1 MAERP
6 QPRGFDVNQ
15 PGSTQETF
23 TGLVQGAT
31 TDLVGGVVDLFPY
44 LQFAVSPTVASV
56 MPDAA
61 DEVVAEYGSEALGEK
76 VFGTAPTPELQRI
89 RDDARLVGSLA
100 GAGEAI
106 TARGAKT
113 VGDGISSF
121 MKFLDRRE
129 AITPEGITA
138 ALPDTSTTEMIG
150 GLMGKDGPSK
160 FSEARAARRTKSDQE
175 IYDELAAYFDES
187 PLGGERDSFR
197 YVVPGVED
205 STLKFNLELDE
216 RGREV
221 VSDNKVSSA
230 NDYLT
235 VSDHPLYQNIF
246 GLKPDVARARIAQT
260 EGGDTFIDYETMNN
274 LSEGTKDVARF
285 PELSE
290 ILDYPE
296 LYEQYPQLAKMK
308 VFRLIDAEDQ
318 GIQAAY
324 VRDGFQNKP
333 VLLIGDTVDASSLQ
347 SSILHEVQHAIQA
360 IENNPGGAAFTDIYN
375 RLDQAFPEVDERI
388 KRKAAME
395 YYQNAYGEVEARMVQ
410 QMFRDP
416 GSKEVVPT
424 ELRREMVSDADVNV
438 AESDAVDRFGG
449 IQESRI
455 TGFVGGSEPERFFHG
470 TGSSFKDFNPD
481 AKYTFVT
488 NKPRV
493 ANFFSVGTF
502 EGAPNI
508 RPVYIKDGNFFDP
521 KNPDH
526 LQNLSKSDWYKAN
539 KRKLRKHPLDR
550 TFLRGEG
557 KGSLKDDYE
566 MIESTGLDDALRE
579 MGYDGF
585 TTYEMGA
592 KNLAVFNTE
601 NIVPGVAKK
610 AEGGVISLVD
620 VARDMT
626 RGPRGVE
633 SLVPVARNMNRS
645 MLG

>member
-1 MAERP
+1 MAEKP

-15 PGSTQETF
+15 PGSTRETF

-31 TDLVGGVVDLFPY
+31 TDLVGGIVDLFPY
-44 LQFAVSPTVASV
+44 LQFAVSPTVAAV

-76 VFGTAPTPELQRI
+76 VFGEAPTPELQRI

-121 MKFLDRRE
+121 MKFLDRGE
-129 AITPEGITA
+129 AVTPEGITA

-160 FSEARAARRTKSDQE
+160 FSEARAARRTKTDQE
-175 IYDELAAYFDES
+175 IYDELAAYFDEA

-197 YVVPGVED
+197 YVVPGIED
-205 STLKFNLELDE
+205 STLRFNLELDE

-221 VSDNKVSSA
+221 VSDSKVSSA

-274 LSEGTKDVARF
+274 LADGTKDVARF

-308 VFRLIDAEDQ
+308 VFRLVDAEDQ
-318 GIQAAY
+318 GIQAAF
-324 VRDGFQNKP
+324 VRDGFQNQP
-333 VLLIGDTVDASSLQ
+333 VLLIGDTVDVSSLQ

-375 RLDQAFPEVDERI
+375 RLDQAFPEVDERY

-395 YYQNAYGEVEARMVQ
+395 YYENAYGEVEARMVQ

-424 ELRREMVSDADVNV
+424 ALRREMVSDADVNV

-449 IQESRI
+449 IQESRL
-455 TGFVGGSEPERFFHG
+455 TDLNTFSQYLGGETLPNNPNRVFFPDLEFSEVTLRDSDYVDGALDIELLRAGKKGQGHG
-470 TGSSFKDFNPD
+470 TEMMNRITQLADDTGKTFTLTPTPYGDGGLNLEELVEFYQSKGFRYIDPDPDNPD
-481 AKYTFVT
+481 
-488 NKPRV
+488 
-493 ANFFSVGTF
+493 
-502 EGAPNI
+502 
-508 RPVYIKDGNFFDP
+508 
-521 KNPDH
+521 
-526 LQNLSKSDWYKAN
+526 
-539 KRKLRKHPLDR
+539 LDR
-550 TFLRGEG
+550 PMVR
-557 KGSLKDDYE
+557 YP
-566 MIESTGLDDALRE
+566 R
-579 MGYDGF
+579 
-585 TTYEMGA
+585 
-592 KNLAVFNTE
+592 
-601 NIVPGVAKK
+601 K
-610 AEGGVISLVD
+610 AEGGVVSMVD
-620 VARDMT
+620 LARNAG
-626 RGPRGVE
+626 RGLRGVE

>member
-1 MAERP
+1 MQKSVVEMGSGNP
-6 QPRGFDVNQ
+6 EDDFLGGYQPPPEGALSEV
-15 PGSTQETF
+15 GI
-23 TGLVQGAT
+23 GAVQGAT
-31 TDLVGGVVDLFPY
+31 ADFAGGLVDLLPYANYLINRNPAVVDMMAPAMDE
-44 LQFAVSPTVASV
+44 AV
-56 MPDAA
+56 
-61 DEVVAEYGSEALGEK
+61 EKYGSKALGERFFPP
-76 VFGTAPTPELQRI
+76 VEEGLEGYRDLGRI
-89 RDDARLVGSLA
+89 GGGMA
-100 GAGEAI
+100 GAAEAI

-129 AITPEGITA
+129 AVTPEGITA

-175 IYDELAAYFDES
+175 IYDELAAYFDEA

-308 VFRLIDAEDQ
+308 VFRLVDAEDQ

-360 IENNPGGAAFTDIYN
+360 IENNPGGAAFTNIYN
-375 RLDQAFPEVDERI
+375 RLDQAFPEVDERY
-388 KRKAAME
+388 KRKAALE
-395 YYQNAYGEVEARMVQ
+395 YYRNSYGEVEARMVQ

-449 IQESRI
+449 IQESRL
-455 TGFVGGSEPERFFHG
+455 TDLDTFTKYLGGETLPNNPNRVFFPDLEFSEVTLRDSDYVDGALDIELLRAGKKGRGHG
-470 TGSSFKDFNPD
+470 TEMMNRITQLADDTGKTFTLTPTPYGDGGLNLEELVEFYQSKGFRYIDPDPDNPD
-481 AKYTFVT
+481 
-488 NKPRV
+488 
-493 ANFFSVGTF
+493 
-502 EGAPNI
+502 
-508 RPVYIKDGNFFDP
+508 
-521 KNPDH
+521 
-526 LQNLSKSDWYKAN
+526 
-539 KRKLRKHPLDR
+539 LDR
-550 TFLRGEG
+550 PMVR
-557 KGSLKDDYE
+557 YP
-566 MIESTGLDDALRE
+566 R
-579 MGYDGF
+579 
-585 TTYEMGA
+585 
-592 KNLAVFNTE
+592 
-601 NIVPGVAKK
+601 K
-610 AEGGVISLVD
+610 AEGGVMGMVD

>member
-1 MAERP
+1 MQKSVVEMGSGNP
-6 QPRGFDVNQ
+6 EDDFLGGYQPPPEGALSEV
-15 PGSTQETF
+15 GI
-23 TGLVQGAT
+23 GAVQGAT
-31 TDLVGGVVDLFPY
+31 ADFAGGLVDLLPYANYLINRNPAVVDMMAPAMDE
-44 LQFAVSPTVASV
+44 AV
-56 MPDAA
+56 
-61 DEVVAEYGSEALGEK
+61 EKYGSKALGERFFPP
-76 VFGTAPTPELQRI
+76 VEEGLEGYRDLGRI
-89 RDDARLVGSLA
+89 GGGMA
-100 GAGEAI
+100 GAAEAI

-129 AITPEGITA
+129 AVTPEGITA

-175 IYDELAAYFDES
+175 IYDELAAYFDEA

-308 VFRLIDAEDQ
+308 VFRLVDAEDQ

-375 RLDQAFPEVDERI
+375 
-388 KRKAAME
+388 
-395 YYQNAYGEVEARMVQ
+395 
-410 QMFRDP
+410 
-416 GSKEVVPT
+416 
-424 ELRREMVSDADVNV
+424 
-438 AESDAVDRFGG
+438 
-449 IQESRI
+449 
-455 TGFVGGSEPERFFHG
+455 
-470 TGSSFKDFNPD
+470 
-481 AKYTFVT
+481 
-488 NKPRV
+488 
-493 ANFFSVGTF
+493 
-502 EGAPNI
+502 
-508 RPVYIKDGNFFDP
+508 
-521 KNPDH
+521 
-526 LQNLSKSDWYKAN
+526 
-539 KRKLRKHPLDR
+539 
-550 TFLRGEG
+550 
-557 KGSLKDDYE
+557 
-566 MIESTGLDDALRE
+566 
-579 MGYDGF
+579 
-585 TTYEMGA
+585 
-592 KNLAVFNTE
+592 
-601 NIVPGVAKK
+601 
-610 AEGGVISLVD
+610 
-620 VARDMT
+620 
-626 RGPRGVE
+626 
-633 SLVPVARNMNRS
+633 
-645 MLG
+645 

>member
-1 MAERP
+1 MQKSVVEMGSGNP
-6 QPRGFDVNQ
+6 EDDFLGGYQPPPEGALSEV
-15 PGSTQETF
+15 GI
-23 TGLVQGAT
+23 GAVQGAT
-31 TDLVGGVVDLFPY
+31 ADFAGGLVDLLPYANYLINRNPAVVDMMAPAMDE
-44 LQFAVSPTVASV
+44 AV
-56 MPDAA
+56 
-61 DEVVAEYGSEALGEK
+61 EKYGSKALGERFFPP
-76 VFGTAPTPELQRI
+76 VEEGLEGYRDLGRI
-89 RDDARLVGSLA
+89 GGGMA
-100 GAGEAI
+100 GAAEAI

-129 AITPEGITA
+129 AVTPEGITA

-175 IYDELAAYFDES
+175 IYDELAAYFDEA

-308 VFRLIDAEDQ
+308 VFRLVDAEDQ

-333 VLLIGDTVDASSLQ
+333 VLLIGDTVDVSSLQ
-347 SSILHEVQHAIQA
+347 SSILHEVQHAIQG

-375 RLDQAFPEVDERI
+375 RLDQAFPEVDERY
-388 KRKAAME
+388 KRKAALE
-395 YYQNAYGEVEARMVQ
+395 YYRNSYGEVEARMVQ

-424 ELRREMVSDADVNV
+424 ALRREMVSDADVNV

-449 IQESRI
+449 IQESRL
-455 TGFVGGSEPERFFHG
+455 TDLDTFTKYLGGETLPNNPNRVFFPDLEFSEVTLRDSDYVDGALDIELLRAGKKGRGHG
-470 TGSSFKDFNPD
+470 TEMMNRITQLADDTGKTFTLTPTPYGDGGLNLEELVEFYQSKGFRYIDPDPDNPD
-481 AKYTFVT
+481 
-488 NKPRV
+488 
-493 ANFFSVGTF
+493 
-502 EGAPNI
+502 
-508 RPVYIKDGNFFDP
+508 
-521 KNPDH
+521 
-526 LQNLSKSDWYKAN
+526 
-539 KRKLRKHPLDR
+539 LDR
-550 TFLRGEG
+550 PMVR
-557 KGSLKDDYE
+557 YP
-566 MIESTGLDDALRE
+566 R
-579 MGYDGF
+579 
-585 TTYEMGA
+585 
-592 KNLAVFNTE
+592 
-601 NIVPGVAKK
+601 K
-610 AEGGVISLVD
+610 AEGGVMGMVD